1 MSSANWINVAR
12 LADFE
17 AADRKVV
24 SAGDRPVLLLRHEGG
39 FYAVDNRCPHMG
51 FPLDKGSVK
60 DCILTCHWHHAR
72 FDLNSGGT
80 FDQFAD
86 DVRAYPIELR
96 GESLWIDLAPR
107 HDERAHQI
115 ARLQD
120 GLERDIRLVEA
131 KAAIALLDRDG
142 EPREPFQAGLL
153 FGTRYRGAGWGQGLT
168 MLTCFMNMLPH
179 LDRDDRPRALFHGL
193 NAVSVESFGTPP
205 RFQIDP
211 LPDVDTDPSSSS
223 GDALP
228 TLKRWFRQ
236 FIEVRD
242 DEGAERCVVSAVRA
256 GASSAEMADMLFA
269 AITDHRYIQI
279 GHPADFANKALEALD
294 IAGWEHAEPALA
306 SLVSGIANANRM
318 EESNAWRNPIDLI
331 EILET
336 SFEQVPAAVTAG
348 SAARTS
354 MPQRQWSGRV
364 ALAQQLLSDDPQAN
378 VDALLS
384 ALRGGATPEQ
394 LAGAVAYA
402 AALRMARFHT
412 ANEFGDW
419 DTVLHTFTFANAI
432 HHGIRRIVAG
442 AQDRATPDAT
452 PDERALSLLRGVFDA
467 AISVYLDRFL
477 NTPPARLPSVE
488 PNGTR
493 PEAVLAE
500 FLPLLDRQQ
509 QVNQAG
515 EVVARYLAAGGDE
528 ARLLA
533 TLGKALTREDR
544 DFHTIQTVEAA
555 FAQHALLQG
564 TPEASHALIAAA
576 RYLAAHAP
584 TVRAEGQT
592 FQIAERLHRGENLY
606 EE

>member
-1 MSSANWINVAR
+1 MTSANWINVAQ

-17 AADRKVV
+17 TIDRKVV
-24 SAGDRPVLLLRHEGG
+24 SAGDRPVLLLRHDGG

-72 FDLNSGGT
+72 FDLQSGGT

-86 DVRAYPIELR
+86 DVRSYPAEVR
-96 GESLWIDLAPR
+96 GDSLWIDLTPR

-142 EPREPFQAGLL
+142 DPREPFRAGLL

-168 MLTCFMNMLPH
+168 ILSCFMNMLPQ
-179 LDRDDRPRALFHGL
+179 LDRDDRPRALYHGL
-193 NAVSVESFGTPP
+193 NAVSSESFGTPP

-211 LPDVDTDPSSSS
+211 LPDGSAS
-223 GDALP
+223 LP

-242 DEGAERCVVSAVRA
+242 DEGAERCIVSAVRA

-279 GHPADFANKALEALD
+279 GHPADFANKALDALD
-294 IAGWEHAEPALA
+294 IAGWQHAEPVLA
-306 SLVSGIANANRM
+306 SLVSGIARANRM

-331 EILET
+331 EILEM
-336 SFEQVPAAVTAG
+336 SFEQLPGAVAAGA
-348 SAARTS
+348 AARAS
-354 MPQRQWSGRV
+354 MPQRRWSSRV
-364 ALAQQLLSDDPQAN
+364 ALAQQLLLDDPQAN
-378 VDALLS
+378 IDALLG
-384 ALRGGATPEQ
+384 ALRDGATPEQ
-394 LAGAVAYA
+394 AAGAMAYA
-402 AALRMARFHT
+402 AALRVARFHT

-432 HHGIRRIVAG
+432 HHGIRRIVA
-442 AQDRATPDAT
+442 AEQDRAAADAT
-452 PDERALSLLRGVFDA
+452 PDERALPLLRGVFDA

-477 NTPPARLPSVE
+477 NTPPARLPNVE
-488 PNGTR
+488 PNGAK
-493 PEAVLAE
+493 PEAILGE

-515 EVVARYLAAGGDE
+515 EVVAHYLVSGGE
-528 ARLLA
+528 PARLLA
-533 TLGKALTREDR
+533 ALGKALAREDR

-555 FAQHALLQG
+555 FAQYALLRES
-564 TPEASHALIAAA
+564 PEANHVLIAAA
-576 RYLAAHAP
+576 RYLAAHSP
-584 TVRAEGQT
+584 SVRAQGQT
-592 FQIAERLHRGENLY
+592 FHIAERLHRGEKLY